1 MAKYSK
7 DFLVSSN
14 FWKTKK
20 MNLCFFSIVT
30 IVYNDVT
37 HIKETMESVIN
48 QSYKNTEYIL
58 VDGWS
63 NDGTKEA
70 IMEYLFSC
78 ATITLENQEKN
89 RFYLE
94 ATHNAYPTLTFKFL
108 SERDRGIY
116 DAMNKGIA
124 LASKE
129 WINFMNCGD
138 YFYHSNVLY
147 NIAES
152 NIEGYDVIYGNTE
165 IFYTDQNLAIIKIAP
180 SIIQDSLKKF
190 GANLIHQSIFFKT
203 HIHKHL
209 LYNTQDYKIAS
220 DYDLIYRFYSKGH
233 SFHALPLTVSIF
245 HTGGSSDIYGILRT
259 NESFSIAKQYG
270 SNIPQIFAYY
280 LFALCKKIAKNYF
293 PSKLLKKLLALQ
305 R

>member
-1 MAKYSK
+1 MTS
-7 DFLVSSN
+7 
-14 FWKTKK
+14 
-20 MNLCFFSIVT
+20 FSIVT
-30 IVYNDVT
+30 IVYNDVA

-63 NDGTKEA
+63 NDGTKEV

-78 ATITLENQEKN
+78 ATITLENQEKD

-138 YFYHSNVLY
+138 RFYDLEVLQKVTNENIEQYDVVYGDLMIYYKDENTHFFKKTSHDLNKLYAFFYHFGHPNCFVK
-147 NIAES
+147 NPIAKD
-152 NIEGYDVIYGNTE
+152 NLFNT
-165 IFYTDQNLAIIKIAP
+165 D
-180 SIIQDSLKKF
+180 
-190 GANLIHQSIFFKT
+190 FK
-203 HIHKHL
+203 L
-209 LYNTQDYKIAS
+209 SA
-220 DYDLIYRFYSKGH
+220 DYDLIYRLFIQKKRFLFINHVVATFTSGGASDTQGFRSLKEALKISLFYNQNSNVMRIK
-233 SFHALPLTVSIF
+233 
-245 HTGGSSDIYGILRT
+245 IYL
-259 NESFSIAKQYG
+259 F
-270 SNIPQIFAYY
+270 Y
-280 LFALCKKIAKNYF
+280 LFALIKKII
-293 PSKLLKKLLALQ
+293 KLYMPKSATKILLRL
-305 R
+305 RKSI

>member
-1 MAKYSK
+1 MCS
-7 DFLVSSN
+7 
-14 FWKTKK
+14 
-20 MNLCFFSIVT
+20 FSIVT

-37 HIKETMESVIN
+37 HIKETIDSVVN
-48 QSYKNTEYIL
+48 QSYKNIEYIL
-58 VDGWS
+58 IDGGS
-63 NDGTKEA
+63 SDGTKEKIYDYISSYA
-70 IMEYLFSC
+70 VITQK
-78 ATITLENQEKN
+78 TIEEDCL
-89 RFYLE
+89 YLE
-94 ATHNAYPTLTFKFL
+94 ASHKIYSTFTFKFL
-108 SERDRGIY
+108 SEKDRGIY
-116 DAMNKGIA
+116 DAMNKGVS
-124 LASKE
+124 LASKK

-138 YFYHSNVLY
+138 CFYNLDVLKK
-147 NIAES
+147 IIES
-152 NIEGYDVIYGNTE
+152 KIEDYDVIYGNTK
-165 IFYTDQNLAIIKIAP
+165 ISYTDQDFSLIKVAP